1 MEKNANFEFVPAP
14 GEKFFSCDMM
24 KGQVNGG
31 IETTVSV
38 KFTPPK
44 QDPLLKDIAALKG
57 LGQWVESIWELK
69 ITGGY
74 VEPGK
79 PDLQSYH
86 VVMKAYVEQI

>member
-1 MEKNANFEFVPAP
+1 MEKNANFEFVPAA
-14 GEKFFSCDMM
+14 GEKYFSCDMM

-31 IETTVSV
+31 QETVIQI

-44 QDPLLKDIAALKG
+44 QDALLKDIMALKG

-74 VEPGK
+74 VEQGK
-79 PDLQSYH
+79 ADL
-86 VVMKAYVEQI
+86 